1 MRRMAW
7 PPRAFVSFDCDND
20 SSLRDLLLGQ
30 SQHPDTKF
38 EMHDWSVKQPF
49 TETDWKKRV
58 REKIRASDLVI
69 VICGEKTNTASG
81 VDVEL
86 RIAQEEQKP
95 YFLLAG
101 YSNKNCTRPPSA
113 KSSDK
118 LYTWS
123 WKNLSNLIRGGR

>member
-1 MRRMAW
+1 MRHMAW
-7 PPRAFVSFDCDND
+7 PPRAFVSFDYDHD

-69 VICGEKTNTASG
+69 VICGEKTHTATG

-86 RIAQEEQKP
+86 RIAQDEGKP

-123 WKNLSNLIRGGR
+123 